1 MPHEKDAATNR
12 RRHTAGEATREL
24 LMVSAERLFAWH
36 GVEGVTLREIQ
47 IQAGQSNSSVIA
59 YHFGSKAGL
68 VRALI
73 DFRYRTIDARRT
85 ELLEAARADNSLGD
99 PRTAVWLIVR
109 PLVES
114 IERGEMF
121 VPFLAKLNENPLSH
135 GEYWPRQFE
144 NDTVDVSSQI
154 PLDVLADMPE
164 RVSRGRE
171 VQLYNSVLHMLSDHA
186 RRQHRISEARLS
198 SYVDGWVGML
208 TAPVSASTSDLLKTD
223 ASAHSTPAA
232 TVESTDDRLVP

>member
-1 MPHEKDAATNR
+1 MPPENDVTSTR
-12 RRHTAGEATREL
+12 RRHTTGEATREL
-24 LMVSAERLFAWH
+24 LMTSAERLFAWR

-47 IQAGQSNSSVIA
+47 IQAGQSNSSVIT

-73 DFRYRTIDARRT
+73 EFRYKTIDARRT
-85 ELLEAARADNSLGD
+85 ELLDESRTENNLHD

-114 IERGEMF
+114 IDSGEMF
-121 VPFLAKLNENPLSH
+121 VPFLAKLNENPSAL

-144 NDTVDVSSQI
+144 DSTVDVLNQI
-154 PLDVLADMPE
+154 PLEVLADMPD
-164 RVSRGRE
+164 RIRRGRE
-171 VQLYNSVLHMLSDHA
+171 IQLYNSVLHMLGDHA
-186 RRQHRISEARLS
+186 RRQHHISEARLS

-208 TAPVSASTSDLLKTD
+208 TAPVSADTSSLLKTD
-223 ASAHSTPAA
+223 AAVPRTHRGSTESAH
-232 TVESTDDRLVP
+232 D